1 MHYYVEC
8 WKKYAVFAG
17 RARRREFWM
26 FFLFGFMASILA
38 AVVDALVTGSSIVF
52 GFYGLAQLLPAISV
66 TVRRLHDTGK
76 SGWWYWIAFVPF
88 VGGFL
93 LLAFCCFDSQPG
105 ENAYGPNPK
114 E

>member
-1 MHYYVEC
+1 MHYYIEC

-17 RARRREFWM
+17 RARRREFWL
-26 FFLFGFMASILA
+26 FCLFGFMAFVVAS
-38 AVVDALVTGSSIVF
+38 VVDVLVTESSVVL
-52 GFYGLAQLLPAISV
+52 GLYCLAQLLPAISV

-76 SGWWYWIAFVPF
+76 SGWWYWIALVPF
-88 VGGFL
+88 VGGLL